1 MLCFLNVLTTFCKEI
16 SEIINAVIM
25 IDLEEYED
33 QEIQHQKKE
42 NILLRPH
49 FQKYFFLIG
58 NVIITERLN
67 IHCSRIT

>member
-25 IDLEEYED
+25 IDLEKYED
-33 QEIQHQKKE
+33 QEIQHQKIRRKK
-42 NILLRPH
+42 IS
-49 FQKYFFLIG
+49 FFVPIFRNIG